1 MNPTILDVADLR
13 FAYPG
18 QPPIVAGWS
27 ASIAAGV
34 TLLQGD
40 TGSGKSTLLRVL
52 AGTQPAEGWLTL
64 AGVRLDEDAQ
74 GYQRNVFFCD
84 PPNEA
89 FEQVTA
95 REATVSLSG
104 GDTRFSATRWHDLVE
119 GFALAHAGEALRTSG
134 ATTLTDRELRALA
147 DHFPGRA
154 PLRPVQAREAPA
166 NAPSPMRADQAID
179 EEEHI
184 THFNTVRTALS
195 SALMSLDPEA
205 RLIVH
210 MHFAE
215 SMSLADIARGLSV
228 PQKPLY
234 RKLHRALVTLR
245 LCLER
250 TGITQSE
257 AHEVVNRHA

>member
-1 MNPTILDVADLR
+1 MMNPTILDVADLR

-27 ASIAAGV
+27 VSIAAGV

-40 TGSGKSTLLRVL
+40 TGSGTSTLLRVL
-52 AGTQPAEGWLTL
+52 AGTQPAEGRLTL

-119 GFALAHAGEALRTSG
+119 GFALAPHLDKPMFMLSTGSKRKVWLAA
-134 ATTLTDRELRALA
+134 ALA
-147 DHFPGRA
+147 SG
-154 PLRPVQAREAPA
+154 
-166 NAPSPMRADQAID
+166 
-179 EEEHI
+179 
-184 THFNTVRTALS
+184 
-195 SALMSLDPEA
+195 
-205 RLIVH
+205 
-210 MHFAE
+210 
-215 SMSLADIARGLSV
+215 
-228 PQKPLY
+228 
-234 RKLHRALVTLR
+234 RALVLLDEPTGGLDAASIA
-245 LCLER
+245 CLFGALGSVAQR
-250 TGITQSE
+250 GDQAVAVASAQQPTRVSLAAVVALPII
-257 AHEVVNRHA
+257 AHPPRP